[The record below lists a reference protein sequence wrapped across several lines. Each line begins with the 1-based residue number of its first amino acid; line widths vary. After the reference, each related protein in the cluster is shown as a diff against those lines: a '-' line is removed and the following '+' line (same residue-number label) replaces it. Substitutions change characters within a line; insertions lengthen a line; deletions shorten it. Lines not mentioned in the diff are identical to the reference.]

1 MYLWRDLLGGKA
13 GGSQMLLAS
22 GLDAGYDRHVEPHV
36 RPGIFMAQVSSAVG
50 EVYCD
55 PQPSSLR
62 HGGSKWRQA
71 IAGNKEGIAALSTV
85 NTEFELMY
93 IIVTLILNL
102 NINYT

>member
-1 MYLWRDLLGGKA
+1 
-13 GGSQMLLAS
+13 
-22 GLDAGYDRHVEPHV
+22 
-36 RPGIFMAQVSSAVG
+36 MAQVSSAVG